1 MWKTNTVKYKD
12 DKISE
17 VKDPTETFKISKNEE
32 RTEPA
37 D

>member
-1 MWKTNTVKYKD
+1 MQKTNTVNYK
-12 DKISE
+12 DKISK
-17 VKDPTETFKISKNEE
+17 VKNPTETFKIFQNEE